1 MQRFASVLHLTIGL
15 IIYCS
20 MELKFTAQQIADFLQ
35 GEVIGNKEVTVGEL
49 SKIEEGRPGTLTF
62 LSNPKYTHFIYTT
75 KADIVLVDK
84 TFVPEQPISA
94 TLIKVDSAY
103 QSLAKLLQ
111 LVDSLKPKK
120 TGVHATAVVPDSAV
134 IGENVYIG
142 AYAVVGEHVHIGNN
156 VKIYPHVFLDD
167 NVRVGDDSVLYA
179 HVSVYENC
187 EIGKR
192 CIIHAG
198 AVLGADGFGFAPDAE
213 GRYNKIPQIG
223 NVKLDDDIE
232 IGANTTI
239 DCATMGSTHIHS
251 GVKIDNLCQI
261 AHNVEIGDHTAMAA
275 QSGIAGSTKVG
286 KHCVFA
292 GQVGVVGHIT
302 VADGNVFGAKTG
314 VNASIVEPGKQWQG
328 WPIMPAMQFRRA
340 AVLYRQLPELVR
352 RIADLEKQLSELKK

>member
-1 MQRFASVLHLTIGL
+1 MQRFAGVLHLTIRQ
-15 IIYCS
+15 ISYFS
-20 MELKFTAQQIADFLQ
+20 MELKFTAQQIAEFLQ
-35 GEVIGNKEVTVGEL
+35 GEVVGNKDVTVGEL

-84 TFVPEQPISA
+84 TFVPEQPIAA
-94 TLIKVDSAY
+94 TLIKVESAY

-120 TGVHATAVVPDSAV
+120 TGVHATAVVADSAV

-142 AYAVVGEHVHIGNN
+142 AYAVVGEHVRIGNN
-156 VKIYPHVFLDD
+156 VKVYPHVFLDD
-167 NVRVGDDSVLYA
+167 NVQVGDDTILYA

-192 CIIHAG
+192 CIVHAG

-213 GRYNKIPQIG
+213 GRYMKIPQIG
-223 NVKLDDDIE
+223 NVKLDDDVE
-232 IGANTTI
+232 VGANTTI

-261 AHNVEIGDHTAMAA
+261 AHNVEIDEHTAMAA

-286 KHCVFA
+286 KHCIFA
-292 GQVGVVGHIT
+292 GQVGVAGHLNI
-302 VADGNVFGAKTG
+302 ADGNVFAAQTG
-314 VNASIVEPGKQWQG
+314 VNASVAEPGKHWQG
-328 WPIMPAMQFRRA
+328 YPMMSAMLFRRS
-340 AVLYRQLPELVR
+340 AVLHRQLPDLVR